1 MINSHGVKQM
11 QNNFHHKYRDHNLFS
26 THKTTGESII
36 KKTSVFYFKKIFKE
50 VEKEMQNTTNALETQ
65 MDGVVMGAEISD

>member
-26 THKTTGESII
+26 THKTPGERII
-36 KKTSVFYFKKIFKE
+36 KKPVFYFKITFKE
-50 VEKEMQNTTNALETQ
+50 VEKEMQNTTNAL
-65 MDGVVMGAEISD
+65 